1 VPPRQEEPSEQP
13 ESAPG
18 VRADLPGVTPNGSIC
33 EPHRDAAKIR
43 CSRFG
48 ERRHS
53 PAAPW
58 RLPGGR
64 LLRTFGIDISNLAA
78 EAPVNSEAFAFGS
91 FRLIPAERV
100 LLREGNPLRLG
111 SRAFD
116 ILVAL
121 VEHAGMTVLRD
132 ELIAR
137 AWPDTVVEESSLRV
151 QIAALRKALGD
162 GRSGNRFI
170 TSVSGRGYVFVA
182 PATVERNEQLPDL
195 SGRAL
200 HGNVIPA
207 LLTRIIGRDN
217 VVATLAAQLGRR
229 RLLTIVGPGGI
240 GKTTVAA
247 AIAETA
253 RASFPD
259 GVWFIELAS
268 LVSPD
273 LVPSALGT
281 VLQISLP
288 GTSPV
293 SGLIAWL
300 RDKHALIILD
310 NCEHVVSEVATLAK
324 SIMISAPNIRILAT
338 SREPLEAEG
347 EWVHRLAPLE
357 FPKGSGHLAAGE
369 ALQYPA
375 VQLFNERAL
384 AAADQWSIDDGSV
397 PAVVEICRRL
407 DGVPLALELAAA
419 QVGALGI
426 QGLAARLHLAL
437 RIKGR
442 RTGSPRHQTLQATLD
457 WSWGLLPEAERGIL
471 RRLGAFQGDF
481 TMDAAGKVAADEGGA
496 PEHVVDAVAN
506 LVDRSLVAADISGD
520 VTYYHLL
527 EITRIYALERLQESG
542 ERDWVTRCHAQY
554 YLELF
559 ARAEAGAAARSKVEW
574 LADYG
579 RHIGNLRAALD
590 WAFSPHGDVALGVAL
605 AAATT
610 DFWIAISLLNECCE
624 WGLKAV
630 AQLGAAK
637 GTRDE
642 MILQCGLGQALT
654 YSRGM
659 QQDARA
665 AFTRAL
671 TLSEALADADCQL
684 RAIYGLWLFAL
695 RVGDFQEC
703 LAQARKCE
711 LLGEASSNHLAS
723 ATADF
728 TLGLTRYYMGEH
740 AAAAALFQRAAAT
753 YPIATRSGDPIRFGV
768 DLLTL
773 SLCYQALTFW
783 SLGFADKAYRAG
795 REAMKEARS
804 VNQPVTLCWALAAS
818 SCHLLV
824 GMGYL
829 EEAERCI
836 EELID
841 HSEKYSLI
849 PYHELG
855 LCAKGGLLAAQGD
868 ISQAERLLRSGLQ
881 QCADVAY
888 YLFYAFFR
896 GELAAVL
903 GSAGRIDEG
912 LVEIDAALG
921 SAGDSECLWHI
932 PEIMRVKGELLANRP
947 RAAGDVAEEWLVRSR
962 DLAGR
967 QGALSWELRAAM
979 SLARFWRDRNRT
991 TEAHELLDGVYGR
1004 FTEGFDTA
1012 DLRAAKAL
1020 LTELSG

>member
-1 VPPRQEEPSEQP
+1 VDSE
-13 ESAPG
+13 
-18 VRADLPGVTPNGSIC
+18 T
-33 EPHRDAAKIR
+33 
-43 CSRFG
+43 
-48 ERRHS
+48 
-53 PAAPW
+53 
-58 RLPGGR
+58 
-64 LLRTFGIDISNLAA
+64 
-78 EAPVNSEAFAFGS
+78 FAFGS

-100 LLREGNPLRLG
+100 LLTEGNPLRLG

-121 VEHAGMTVLRD
+121 VEQAGKTVLRD

-182 PATVERNEQLPDL
+182 PATLERGEQLPAP

-217 VVATLAAQLGRR
+217 IVATLAAQLGRR

-247 AIAETA
+247 AVAEAA

-259 GVWFIELAS
+259 GVWFVELAS
-268 LVSPD
+268 LASPD

-281 VLQISLP
+281 VLRISLP
-288 GTSPV
+288 GTNPA

-300 RDKHALIILD
+300 RDKHALIVLD
-310 NCEHVVSEVATLAK
+310 NCEHVISEVAALAE
-324 SIMISAPNIRILAT
+324 SILESAPNTHILAT
-338 SREPLEAEG
+338 SREPLNTAG

-357 FPKGSGHLAAGE
+357 FPKGSGHLAAGD

-384 AAADQWSIDDGSV
+384 AAADKWSIDDGSV
-397 PAVVEICRRL
+397 PAVVGICRRL

-437 RIKGR
+437 QIKGR
-442 RTGSPRHQTLQATLD
+442 RTALPRHQTLQATLD
-457 WSWGLLPEAERGIL
+457 WSWGLLPEAERHIL
-471 RRLGAFQGDF
+471 KRLGAFQGDF
-481 TMDAAGKVAADEGGA
+481 TVDAAGKVAADEELA
-496 PEHVVDAVAN
+496 PERVVGAVAN
-506 LVDRSLVAADISGD
+506 LVDRSLVAADIGGD
-520 VTYYHLL
+520 ITFYHLL

-542 ERDWVTRCHAQY
+542 ERDWIMRRHAQY

-559 ARAEAGAAARSKVEW
+559 ARSEAGASARSKEDW

-590 WAFSPHGDVALGVAL
+590 WAFSSHGDAALGVAL

-610 DFWIAISLLNECCE
+610 DFWIAISLLSECSD

-659 QQDARA
+659 QPDARA

-671 TLSEALADADCQL
+671 VLSEALGDIDCQL

-695 RVGDFQEC
+695 RAVDFREC

-711 LLGEASSNHLAS
+711 LLGKASSNPLAS

-740 AAAAALFQRAAAT
+740 AAAAALFQRAAAA
-753 YPIATRSGDPIRFGV
+753 YPIATRSGDPIRFGADV
-768 DLLTL
+768 PAL
-773 SLCYQALTFW
+773 SLCYQAVTLW
-783 SLGFADKAYRAG
+783 SLGLAEKAYRAG
-795 REAMKEARS
+795 RDAINEAHS
-804 VNQPVTLCWALAAS
+804 VNDPVSLCIALS
-818 SCHLLV
+818 GPSGLLLV
-824 GMGYL
+824 KMGYL

-841 HSEKYSLI
+841 HSEKHSLI
-849 PYHELG
+849 PYHAFG
-855 LCAKGGLLAAQGD
+855 LCSKGSLLGARGD
-868 ISQAERLLRSGLQ
+868 LIQAEQLLRSGLQ
-881 QCADVAY
+881 LCADVAY
-888 YLFYAFFR
+888 YLFYAFFQC
-896 GELAAVL
+896 ELAAVL
-903 GSAGRIDEG
+903 GSAGRVDRG
-912 LVEIDAALG
+912 LVEIDAALRY
-921 SAGDSECLWHI
+921 AVESESLWCI
-932 PEIMRVKGELLANRP
+932 PEIMRVKGEILVNRFDG
-947 RAAGDVAEEWLVRSR
+947 AGDAAEEWLIRSH
-962 DLAGR
+962 DLAAR
-967 QGALSWELRAAM
+967 QGALSWELRAAT
-979 SLARFWRDRNRT
+979 SLARFWSDRDRAT
-991 TEAHELLDGVYGR
+991 AAYELLDGVYRR

-1020 LTELSG
+1020 LTKLSG

>member
-1 VPPRQEEPSEQP
+1 
-13 ESAPG
+13 
-18 VRADLPGVTPNGSIC
+18 
-33 EPHRDAAKIR
+33 
-43 CSRFG
+43 
-48 ERRHS
+48 
-53 PAAPW
+53 
-58 RLPGGR
+58 
-64 LLRTFGIDISNLAA
+64 
-78 EAPVNSEAFAFGS
+78 VNRETFAFGS
-91 FRLIPAERV
+91 FRLIPAQRV
-100 LLREGNPLRLG
+100 LLTEGNPLRLG
-111 SRAFD
+111 NRAFD

-121 VEHAGMTVLRD
+121 VEQAGKTVLRD

-182 PATVERNEQLPDL
+182 PATVERSEQLPDL

-207 LLTRIIGRDN
+207 LLTRLIGRDN

-259 GVWFIELAS
+259 GVWFVELAS
-268 LVSPD
+268 LASPD

-281 VLQISLP
+281 VLRISLP
-288 GTSPV
+288 GTDPV

-300 RDKHALIILD
+300 RDKHALLILD
-310 NCEHVVSEVATLAK
+310 NCEHVVSEIATLAK
-324 SIMISAPNIRILAT
+324 SIMVSAPNTHILAT

-357 FPKGSGHLAAGE
+357 FPKGSNHLAAGE

-442 RTGSPRHQTLQATLD
+442 RTASPRHQTLQATLD
-457 WSWGLLPEAERGIL
+457 WSWGLLPEAERRIL
-471 RRLGAFQGDF
+471 SRLGAFQGDF
-481 TMDAAGKVAADEGGA
+481 TMDAASEVAADEGLA

-506 LVDRSLVAADISGD
+506 LVDRSLVAADIGGD
-520 VTYYHLL
+520 VIYYHLL

-542 ERDWVTRCHAQY
+542 ERDWVMRRHAQY

-559 ARAEAGAAARSKVEW
+559 ACAKAGAAARSKEEW

-579 RHIGNLRAALD
+579 RHIGNLRAALG
-590 WAFSPHGDVALGVAL
+590 WAFSPHGDATLGVAL

-637 GTRDE
+637 GSHDE
-642 MILQCGLGQALT
+642 MVLQCGLGQALT

-659 QQDARA
+659 QPDARA

-671 TLSEALADADCQL
+671 TLSEALADTDCQL

-711 LLGEASSNHLAS
+711 LLGAATSSPLAS

-728 TLGLTRYYMGEH
+728 ILGLTRYYMGEH
-740 AAAAALFQRAAAT
+740 AAAAAMFQRAAAT
-753 YPIATRSGDPIRFGV
+753 YPIATRSGDPIRFGA

-773 SLCYQALTFW
+773 SLCYQAVTFW
-783 SLGFADKAYRAG
+783 SMGFADKAYRAR

-804 VNQPVTLCWALAAS
+804 VNHPVTLCWALTATS
-818 SCHLLV
+818 GILLV
-824 GMGYL
+824 EIGYL
-829 EEAERCI
+829 DEAERCI

-841 HSEKYSLI
+841 HSEKNSLI
-849 PYHELG
+849 PYHEFA
-855 LCAKGGLLAAQGD
+855 LCAKGVLLAARGD
-868 ISQAERLLRSGLQ
+868 ISEAERLLRSGMQ
-881 QCADVAY
+881 GAAHVAY
-888 YLFYAFFR
+888 YLFNAPFQAK
-896 GELAAVL
+896 LAAVL
-903 GSAGRIDEG
+903 ASAGRIDEG
-912 LVEIDAALG
+912 LVEIDAALRN
-921 SAGDSECLWHI
+921 AEQSESLYI
-932 PEIMRVKGELLANRP
+932 VPEIMRAKGELLANRSGA
-947 RAAGDVAEEWLVRSR
+947 AAGAAEEWLVRAR
-962 DLAGR
+962 DLAAR
-967 QGALSWELRAAM
+967 QGALSWEIRAAT
-979 SLARFWRDRNRT
+979 SLARFWRDRNRA
-991 TEAHELLDGVYGR
+991 TEARELLDGVYR
-1004 FTEGFDTA
+1004 KFTEGFDTA

-1020 LTELSG
+1020 LIELSAQPRA